1 MGQGPLTVVLGRRG
15 LQGELLPAVRRFK
28 SPDGRIALYEAVE
41 KRFAAQ
47 ARMTTL
53 LGWRSGASGLM

>member
-15 LQGELLPAVRRFK
+15 LQGRLLPAVRRFK
-28 SPDGRIALYEAVE
+28 SPDERIAFFAAVE
-41 KRFAAQ
+41 KRFAAH

-53 LGWRSGASGLM
+53 LGWRSGGS